1 MNTPRSL
8 LRNSF
13 ALAAVTAL
21 SLVACGGDDG
31 GDAGAAATT
40 VSAETATITID
51 GFAFSGVTDVPAG
64 TVLTVINNDTAP
76 HTFTAEDGSFDS
88 GSLNPEDAFQVT
100 LDTPGTYTYFCAFHP
115 SMTGTITVT

>member
-1 MNTPRSL
+1 VNTPRSL
-8 LRNSF
+8 LRNTF

-21 SLVACGGDDG
+21 SLVACGGDD
-31 GDAGAAATT
+31 DDAAAVATT
-40 VSAETATITID
+40 APAAAATITIE
-51 GFAFSGVTDVPAG
+51 GFAFSGVTEVPAG

-76 HTFTAEDGSFDS
+76 HTFTAEDDSFDS

>member
-1 MNTPRSL
+1 VNTPRSL
-8 LRNSF
+8 LRNTF

-21 SLVACGGDDG
+21 SLVACGGDD
-31 GDAGAAATT
+31 DDAAAVATT
-40 VSAETATITID
+40 APAAAATITIE

-88 GSLNPEDAFQVT
+88 GALNPEDAFQVT

>member
-8 LRNSF
+8 LRNTF

-21 SLVACGGDDG
+21 SLVACGGDD
-31 GDAGAAATT
+31 DDAATVT
-40 VSAETATITID
+40 TTAPAATATITIE

-88 GSLNPEDAFQVT
+88 GSLNPEDAFQIQ

>member
-1 MNTPRSL
+1 VTTPRSII
-8 LRNSF
+8 RHSF

-21 SLVACGGDDG
+21 SLVACGGDDDG
-31 GDAGAAATT
+31 GAGTATT
-40 VSAETATITID
+40 APAATATITIS

-64 TVLTVINNDTAP
+64 TVLTVINDDTAP

-88 GSLNPEDAFQVT
+88 GTLNPEDAFQIQ